1 METNLYRT
9 ELPDLP
15 LDKSVGSMYEN
26 MENMFFDDKLP
37 ANATLNLFTAKNAT
51 GKTIMAK

>member
-1 METNLYRT
+1 
-9 ELPDLP
+9 
-15 LDKSVGSMYEN
+15 VGSMYEN